1 MPIRGHRT
9 ISSLGA
15 TAGLLAVIASGCAAS
30 EPVDGLGSRAAHP
43 ALTIYSPAAPPNMLW
58 SINEAIGATL
68 AACAVAGEVETV
80 AVALP
85 DAINSIGTMPDR
97 AGHLAI
103 VTTADFLPA
112 VRGEGPDWH
121 GYVRAHDD
129 LKFVASLYEVGIG
142 MMVFDEAIRTPADL
156 KGKRIAVPRRPSSLR
171 VMAEAVLHDA
181 WGLLDEVTLVDL
193 PPHAVAEAAK
203 AGRIDATTWNLM
215 TETPDGFRPLLPD
228 LSKMGRWLSVS
239 AGDIERINAGNT
251 FTTEAV
257 TVAGARLLSFRQALS
272 AWSATADA
280 QVVAIL
286 HCLGAA
292 PATAMGDWPGL
303 RDIWVHPAALKFYR
317 RSDPAYLQTRHP
329 GALEARIT
337 EQERTEDEP

>member
-1 MPIRGHRT
+1 MSVLVVGEHDNAELNP
-9 ISSLGA
+9 A
-15 TAGLLAVIASGCAAS
+15 TLSAITAAAAIDADVELLIAGSGC
-30 EPVDGLGSRAAHP
+30 G
-43 ALTIYSPAAPPNMLW
+43 
-58 SINEAIGATL
+58 
-68 AACAVAGEVETV
+68 
-80 AVALP
+80 
-85 DAINSIGTMPDR
+85 
-97 AGHLAI
+97 
-103 VTTADFLPA
+103 
-112 VRGEGPDWH
+112 
-121 GYVRAHDD
+121 
-129 LKFVASLYEVGIG
+129 
-142 MMVFDEAIRTPADL
+142 
-156 KGKRIAVPRRPSSLR
+156 
-171 VMAEAVLHDA
+171 
-181 WGLLDEVTLVDL
+181 
-193 PPHAVAEAAK
+193 AVAEAAA

-292 PATAMGDWPGL
+292 PATAMRDWPGL

-337 EQERTEDEP
+337 EQERTEYEP